1 MTKLMIKSKC
11 TSVAAHFE
19 GLAHVPV
26 LCGVHCLMQHVQ
38 GYSGSHWTPPPGN
51 YSLCIAPVATGATA
65 NKTTMTKF
73 TNFAGHFDGRG
84 GVPVQYHAHCL
95 MEDVQ
100 GFGRSHWTPPW
111 ASIAANSSQLDKP
124 TPVFSKFI
132 HDQLVE
138 NEHKAKG
145 WPLITL
151 GV

>member
-1 MTKLMIKSKC
+1 MTNKC

-84 GVPVQYHAHCL
+84 GVLVQYSAQCL
-95 MEDVQ
+95 METIQ
-100 GFGRSHWTPPW
+100 GFTRCHWMPR
-111 ASIAANSSQLDKP
+111 
-124 TPVFSKFI
+124 
-132 HDQLVE
+132 
-138 NEHKAKG
+138 
-145 WPLITL
+145 L
-151 GV
+151 GKYYVR